1 MFTTQMS
8 SRKEVSITRI
18 SFLFLVL
25 LALGL
30 GAFYRF
36 PGLDRRPMH
45 TDEAILGMKLADYA
59 QSGHFHYDPNDYHGP
74 ALHQVS
80 LIWAKVA
87 GWGDPTSWTEHDLR
101 VVAVICGMLLL
112 TVTLLFADVLGRL
125 ATAMAMLMCAVSPMM
140 AFYSR
145 YFIMEMQ
152 LTLLVALTL
161 ACFWRYSQNGG
172 RLWLIAGGCCLGFQ
186 HATKET
192 FILNIAAALAGWLIA
207 RALIGD
213 FQAAKSSGLRLSSS
227 SNNSRPTKVWLW
239 VLIPAIFISIASYSG
254 GFHDWKAVQDS
265 LMSYANYFQRSDGSG
280 HEKPWHYYLS
290 LIFWRKDT
298 LVWSEAMIGGLG
310 LVGML
315 YAFVGDFK
323 SKAHQA
329 FLVFLSIYTLALF
342 FGYSILS
349 YKTPWCILSAQYS
362 LTLLAGSGA
371 GWIWTWLG
379 GSVTRLIYKL
389 ALGLGIWHL
398 CYLTSITTGS
408 NAALPYEA
416 DSRNP
421 YVYSHTSPNLL
432 RLLEEVK
439 KIRAERAPESPDI
452 QVINQDSG
460 WPLPWYWRAEKNV
473 GYQTTIPEK
482 LTASVII
489 VDSEQLPAVRSLLEG
504 RDYRERGPF
513 GLRPGVLVSI
523 LVEKVYAPESKT
535 VAPVH
540 PDKPSP
546 SLGVPEG
553 TISTSP
559 TLMPMI
565 HAPVL
570 PNMGAAI
577 PRKP

>member
-1 MFTTQMS
+1 MITAQMAA
-8 SRKEVSITRI
+8 RKEASITRI
-18 SFLFLVL
+18 SFVFLVL

-36 PGLDRRPMH
+36 PNLDRRPMH

-59 QSGHFHYDPNDYHGP
+59 QSGHFQYDPNDYHGP

-80 LIWAKVA
+80 MLWAKIA
-87 GWGDPTSWTEHDLR
+87 GWGDPSCWTEQDLR
-101 VVAVICGMLLL
+101 MVAVLCGMMLLI
-112 TVTLLFADVLGRL
+112 VTLLFADVLGRL
-125 ATAMAMLMCAVSPMM
+125 GTAMAMLMCAVSPMM

-172 RLWLIAGGCCLGFQ
+172 RLWLILGGCCLGFQ

-192 FILNIAAALAGWLIA
+192 FILNITAALAGWLVA
-207 RALIGD
+207 RVLIGD
-213 FQAAKSSGLRLSSS
+213 FQPAKSNGLRLSSS
-227 SNNSRPTKVWLW
+227 SSRGRPTKVWLW
-239 VLIPAIFISIASYSG
+239 VFIPAILVSIASYSG
-254 GFHDWKAVQDS
+254 GFHDWKAVHDS
-265 LMSYANYFQRSDGSG
+265 VMSYANYVQRSDGSG

-298 LVWSEAMIGGLG
+298 LIWSEAMIGGLG
-310 LVGML
+310 LLGML
-315 YAFVGDFK
+315 QAFLGDFK

-329 FLVFLSIYTLALF
+329 FLVFLSIYTLALV

-349 YKTPWCILSAQYS
+349 YKTPWCILSAQHS
-362 LTLLAGSGA
+362 LTLLAGAGA
-371 GWIWTWLG
+371 SWIWTSL
-379 GSVTRLIYKL
+379 SSRVAKL
-389 ALGLGIWHL
+389 VYQLVLGLGIWHL

-408 NAALPYEA
+408 NPALPYEA

-421 YVYSHTSPNLL
+421 YVYAHTSPNLR

-439 KIRAERAPESPDI
+439 KIRAERAPESPDM

-460 WPLPWYWRAEKNV
+460 WPLPWYWRTQPNV

-482 LTASVII
+482 LTAPIII
-489 VDSEQLPAVRSLLEG
+489 VDSEQLPDVKSLLEG

-523 LVEKVYAPESKT
+523 LVDQAHAPDSKP
-535 VAPVH
+535 VAPMNQ
-540 PDKPSP
+540 DKPTP
-546 SLGVPEG
+546 SLEVPEG

-559 TLMPMI
+559 TLMPKTPT
-565 HAPVL
+565 PVL
-570 PNMGAAI
+570 PNMSSAI
-577 PRKP
+577 PQKP

>member
-1 MFTTQMS
+1 MMTTHMAA
-8 SRKEVSITRI
+8 RKEVSITRI

-45 TDEAILGMKLADYA
+45 TDEAILGIKLAEYA
-59 QSGHFHYDPNDYHGP
+59 QSGHFQYDPKDYHGP

-80 LIWAKVA
+80 LFWGKVA
-87 GWGDPTSWTEHDLR
+87 GWGDPSTWTESDLR
-101 VVAVICGMLLL
+101 MVAVMCGMLLL
-112 TVTLLFADVLGRL
+112 LVPLLFGDVLGRL
-125 ATAMAMLMCAVSPMM
+125 GTAMAMLMGAVSPMM

-161 ACFWRYSQNGG
+161 GCFWRYSQGGG
-172 RLWLIAGGCCLGFQ
+172 RLWLILGGGCLGFQ

-192 FILNIAAALAGWLIA
+192 FILNVAAALAGWLVA
-207 RALIGD
+207 RVLIGD
-213 FQAAKSSGLRLSSS
+213 FQPAKGNGMRLSSG
-227 SNNSRPTKVWLW
+227 SNRGRPTKAWLW
-239 VLIPAIFISIASYSG
+239 VLIPAILVSVASYSG

-310 LVGML
+310 LLGML

-329 FLVFLSIYTLALF
+329 FLVFLSVYTLALF
-342 FGYSILS
+342 TGYSILS

-362 LTLLAGSGA
+362 LTLLAGAGA

-379 GSVTRLIYKL
+379 GKVTRFVYKL
-389 ALGLGIWHL
+389 ALGFGIWHL
-398 CYLTSITTGS
+398 CYVTSITTGS
-408 NAALPYEA
+408 IAALPYEA

-421 YVYSHTSPNLL
+421 YVYSHTSPNFL

-439 KIRAERAPESPDI
+439 KIRAERAPDSPDI

-460 WPLPWYWRAEKNV
+460 WPLPWYWRAQKNV

-482 LTASVII
+482 ITAPIVI
-489 VDSEQLPAVRSLLEG
+489 VDMEQLPAVKSLLEG

-523 LVEKVYAPESKT
+523 LVEKVYTPEPT
-535 VAPVH
+535 PVAPVH
-540 PDKPSP
+540 EDKPAP
-546 SLGVPEG
+546 SLEVPEG
-553 TISTSP
+553 TISTAP
-559 TLMPMI
+559 TLMPAAP
-565 HAPVL
+565 APVL
-570 PNMGAAI
+570 PNMGSAI
-577 PRKP
+577 PKKP